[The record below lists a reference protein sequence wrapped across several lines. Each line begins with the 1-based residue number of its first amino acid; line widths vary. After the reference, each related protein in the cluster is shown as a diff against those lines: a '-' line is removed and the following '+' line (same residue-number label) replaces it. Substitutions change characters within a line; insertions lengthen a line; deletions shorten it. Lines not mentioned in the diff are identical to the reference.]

1 MDHSEAPVL
10 DALAAYR
17 AEDQLPFT
25 PPGHKQGR
33 GADPRVLEVLG
44 EAVFHADMLAV
55 SGLDDRTMSGKV
67 IERAEELMADAVG
80 ADHTFFSTCG
90 SSLSVKAAM
99 LSVAGPHQK
108 LLIGRDVHKSVVS
121 GLILAGIRPVWVDP
135 QWDAGLH
142 LAHPPAADAFRAAFE
157 EHPDAR
163 GALVTSPT
171 PYGACADV
179 GALAELC
186 HERGVPLIVDEAWGA
201 HLPFHPDL
209 PTWAMDAG
217 ADVCVTSVHKMG
229 SGLEQGSVFHLQG
242 DLVAKDALAARADLL
257 DTTSPSVLV
266 FAALDGWRRQ
276 MVEHGRALLGDALS
290 RAHRVR
296 AAVDGIEGL
305 HVHGRADF
313 CGDGL
318 AADMDPLQIYVDLS
332 ALPFNGYAAADWMRR
347 NHRVNL
353 HTSDHRRVN
362 AQLTHADDDTT
373 ERRLLDGL
381 RDLVAHADD
390 LPPAPKIRVPAP
402 GGLRLR
408 QATLPRDAFFGDVE
422 EVPADRAV
430 GRVCAEMLTPYP
442 PGVPAALPGEV
453 LDRDVVDYLRD
464 GVRAGMLVPD
474 AADSTLATIRV
485 SVRDVD
491 AD

>member
-10 DALAAYR
+10 DALTAYQ
-17 AEDQLPFT
+17 AQDQLPFT

-33 GADPRVLEVLG
+33 GADPRVRAVLG
-44 EAVFHADMLAV
+44 DSLFRADMLAV
-55 SGLDDRTMSGKV
+55 SGLDDRTMSRKV
-67 IERAEELMADAVG
+67 LERAEELMADAVG

-108 LLIGRDVHKSVVS
+108 LVVGRDVHKSVIS
-121 GLILAGIRPVWVDP
+121 GLILAGIRPVWADP
-135 QWDAGLH
+135 QWDSELH
-142 LAHPPAADAFRAAFE
+142 LAHPPAPDAFRAAFE

-171 PYGACADV
+171 PYGACADI
-179 GALAELC
+179 GAIAELC

-242 DLVAKDALAARADLL
+242 DLITPDTLAARADLL

-266 FAALDGWRRQ
+266 HAALDGWRRQ
-276 MVEHGRALLGDALS
+276 MVEHGRELLGDALS

-296 AAVDGIEGL
+296 AAIDDIKGL
-305 HVHGRADF
+305 HVNGRADF
-313 CGDGL
+313 CGDGR
-318 AADMDPLQIYVDLS
+318 AVDMDPLQIFIDLS

-347 NHRVNL
+347 NHRINL

-373 ERRLLDGL
+373 TARLLDGL
-381 RDLVAHADD
+381 RDLVAHADE
-390 LPPAPKIRVPAP
+390 LPPAPDIRVPDP
-402 GGLRLR
+402 GELRLR
-408 QATLPRDAFFGDVE
+408 QATLPRDAFFGEVE
-422 EVPADRAV
+422 EVPAERAV

-453 LDRDVVDYLRD
+453 LDQAVVDYLRD
-464 GVRAGMLVPD
+464 GTRAGMLVPD
-474 AADSTLATIRV
+474 AADSTIGTIRV
-485 SVRDVD
+485 SVHDVD